1 MKPTISVVVPVLNEE
16 ENLQEALESLR
27 AQRFRDYELIVVDNG
42 STDRSPEIARR
53 YADRVIFEERKG
65 WVWAVHRGFLAA
77 QGEFLTSA
85 DADTLYPP
93 DWLEKMVRALSRPN
107 TVAAYGPM
115 GFRESP
121 VLLRKVEA
129 LGYASLALLSSIFGV
144 PLSGGANFGIRKDA
158 YFQVGGYE
166 TVGAL
171 ASPDFWLSLRLKRL
185 GKVRFVPTM
194 VCYTSNRRF
203 VKLGWRGAFW
213 AFWFWLDV
221 ALRRGRLSAEDYWR
235 LVRRES

>member
-1 MKPTISVVVPVLNEE
+1 MKPTITVVVPVLNEE
-16 ENLQEALESLR
+16 GSLREALESLR

-42 STDRSPEIARR
+42 SVDRSPEIARR
-53 YADRVIFEERKG
+53 YADRVLFEEKKG
-65 WVWAVHRGFLAA
+65 AVWAMHRGFLVAKGDVLA
-77 QGEFLTSA
+77 SA

-93 DWLEKMVRALSRPN
+93 DWLEKMVRALSRSD

-121 VLLRKVEA
+121 AFLRTVEA
-129 LGYASLALLSSIFGV
+129 AGYSVLALASRIVGV
-144 PLSGGANFGIRKDA
+144 HLSGAANFGFLKEA
-158 YFQVGGYE
+158 YFSVGGYE
-166 TVGAL
+166 SVGHL
-171 ASPDFWLSLRLKRL
+171 ASPDFWLSLKLKKL

-203 VKLGWRGAFW
+203 AKLRWRAGFL

-235 LVRRES
+235 IVRHEP

>member
-1 MKPTISVVVPVLNEE
+1 MKPIITVVVPVLNEE
-16 ENLQEALESLR
+16 GNLRETLESLR

-42 STDRSPEIARR
+42 STDRSPEIARD
-53 YADRVIFEERKG
+53 YADRVIYEQKKG
-65 WVWAVHRGFLAA
+65 AVWAMHRGFLLA
-77 QGEFLTSA
+77 QGDFLASA

-93 DWLEKMVRALSRPN
+93 DWLEKMVRALTRPN

-121 VLLRKVEA
+121 APLRKMEA
-129 LGYASLALLSSIFGV
+129 AGYAGLALLSSIFGV
-144 PLSGGANFGIRKDA
+144 PLSGAANFGFRKDA

-166 TVGAL
+166 SVAKL
-171 ASPDFWLSLRLKRL
+171 ASPDFWLSLRFKKL

-203 VKLGWRGAFW
+203 AKLGWRAGFL

-221 ALRRGRLSAEDYWR
+221 ALRRGRLSAEHYWR
-235 LVRRES
+235 LVHREL